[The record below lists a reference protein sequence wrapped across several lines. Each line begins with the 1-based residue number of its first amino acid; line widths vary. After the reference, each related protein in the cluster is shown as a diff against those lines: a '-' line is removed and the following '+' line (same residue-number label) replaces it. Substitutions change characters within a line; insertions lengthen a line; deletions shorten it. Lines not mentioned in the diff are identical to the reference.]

1 MRFHQ
6 FVQEQG
12 GWKMHSRE
20 VVYSN
25 PFLEIQQVFC
35 SSPAR
40 PEPFVWTVCHRKA
53 GVAVAAQTPDGGFVM
68 IRQERVPVCSEL
80 WEFPAGQIDEAM
92 GHDDAAVVA
101 TGLRELREESGYEL
115 APGGEITPM
124 QYFMS
129 SPGYADEHT
138 YLLWVRGVVPSLDGA
153 KPDTA
158 ESISEARV
166 FSGEEVRRMV
176 ATGEVRDANTLC
188 CLAKLSAL
196 GVWGAANI

>member
-1 MRFHQ
+1 
-6 FVQEQG
+6 
-12 GWKMHSRE
+12 
-20 VVYSN
+20 
-25 PFLEIQQVFC
+25 
-35 SSPAR
+35 
-40 PEPFVWTVCHRKA
+40 
-53 GVAVAAQTPDGGFVM
+53 
-68 IRQERVPVCSEL
+68 
-80 WEFPAGQIDEAM
+80 
-92 GHDDAAVVA
+92 
-101 TGLRELREESGYEL
+101 
-115 APGGEITPM
+115 M